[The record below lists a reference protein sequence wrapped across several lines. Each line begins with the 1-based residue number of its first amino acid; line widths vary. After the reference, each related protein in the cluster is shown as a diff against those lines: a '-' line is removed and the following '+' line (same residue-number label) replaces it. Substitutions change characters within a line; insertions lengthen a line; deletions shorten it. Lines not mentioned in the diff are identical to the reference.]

1 MTVAGLLTL
10 AMFSGLIWAQTSPEA
25 IRTGQPR
32 TVQHLMWSDEFE
44 GPAKSAPDRTKW
56 TFDLGQTGWGNQ
68 ELENYT
74 NSTDNAFLDGE
85 GHLVIQAI
93 AEPGGKYTSAR
104 LKTQGL
110 AAFTYGRIEAR
121 IQVPFGQ
128 GIWPAFWML
137 GADIT
142 SAGWPR
148 CGEIDI
154 MENIGKEPTI
164 VHGTV
169 HGPGYSGGNGIGAA
183 YSLPG
188 GQAFSAD
195 FHVYAVEWDQAT
207 IEFQVDGHVYK
218 RVTPAE
224 LPAGTQWVYGHPFF
238 LLLNLAVGGNWPG
251 YPDATTKFP
260 QRMLVDYVRVYEKSL
275 PTGR

>member
-1 MTVAGLLTL
+1 
-10 AMFSGLIWAQTSPEA
+10 
-25 IRTGQPR
+25 
-32 TVQHLMWSDEFE
+32 
-44 GPAKSAPDRTKW
+44 
-56 TFDLGQTGWGNQ
+56 
-68 ELENYT
+68 
-74 NSTDNAFLDGE
+74 
-85 GHLVIQAI
+85 VIQAI

-169 HGPGYSGGNGIGAA
+169 HGPGYSGGNGIGSP

-207 IEFQVDGHVYK
+207 VEFQVDGHVYK